1 MTHHHFDHVLGV
13 AVYEAEGATVVGA
26 TAHETVIREAAED
39 GEALKLKTVDDR
51 FVIEDKNRRI
61 EIIDIGPTAHTE
73 HLLVAWLPE
82 EGILFQADHFTLPAN
97 GALPPAVS
105 STKTFAG
112 ALIEHGL
119 EPVKILAAHSP
130 RVGTMKELQAAIE
143 KEAVTVGSQ

>member
-13 AVYEAEGATVVGA
+13 PVYEAEGAAVIAA
-26 TAHETVIREAAED
+26 TAHEAVVREAAED
-39 GEALKLKTVDDR
+39 GKSLNLKTIDDR

-82 EGILFQADHFTLPAN
+82 ESILFEADHFAVPAN
-97 GALPPAVS
+97 GDIPPAVS

-119 EPVKILAAHSP
+119 EPEKLLSAHSP
-130 RVGTMKELQAAIE
+130 RVGTMKDLQAAIE
-143 KEAVTVGSQ
+143 KEVVTVGSK